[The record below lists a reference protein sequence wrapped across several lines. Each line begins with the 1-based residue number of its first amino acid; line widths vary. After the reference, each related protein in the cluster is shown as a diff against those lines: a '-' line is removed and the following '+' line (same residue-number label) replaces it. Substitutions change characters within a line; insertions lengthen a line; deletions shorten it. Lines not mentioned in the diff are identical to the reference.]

1 MIIYKDYVFGFELL
15 SDAFPLK
22 IPDDGTDC
30 FSFTSKQMAV
40 KEGDIDASLIGGN
53 ASAEEPQEEAAEA
66 SVKRGFDFE
75 LRHELEKHEMD
86 KKMYASWF
94 KTYAKKVMQ
103 KAEADGKTEK
113 VASVKASAQNFMK
126 KFKDIVGDC
135 DFYSAPAQ
143 EVDDDVVVGNCVIL
157 HWNDDGVSGTA
168 YCWRGGLQEEKC

>member
-86 KKMYASWF
+86 KKNVCELVQNVCKES
-94 KTYAKKVMQ
+94 YAKSR
-103 KAEADGKTEK
+103 GRR
-113 VASVKASAQNFMK
+113 QN
-126 KFKDIVGDC
+126 
-135 DFYSAPAQ
+135 
-143 EVDDDVVVGNCVIL
+143 
-157 HWNDDGVSGTA
+157 
-168 YCWRGGLQEEKC
+168 